1 MSEIALK
8 IRVTGRVQGV
18 AYRAWTKARAEAL
31 GLTGRVMNDQSGA
44 VLAHLQGAPKDVDQM
59 VSDMWT
65 GPGAAVVRDVQHQPT
80 EPENI
85 SGFEI
90 RR

>member
-1 MSEIALK
+1 MSEIALN

-31 GLTGRVMNDQSGA
+31 GLTGWVMNDQSGA
-44 VLAHLQGAPKDVDQM
+44 VLAHLQGAPKAVDQM
-59 VSDMWT
+59 VSDMWA
-65 GPGAAVVRDVQHQPT
+65 GPGAAVVRDVQYRPI
-80 EPENI
+80 EPENVK
-85 SGFEI
+85 GFEI

>member
-1 MSEIALK
+1 MSEIALR
-8 IRVTGRVQGV
+8 IRATGRVQGV

-31 GLTGRVMNDQSGA
+31 GLTGWVMNDQSGA
-44 VLAHLQGAPKDVDQM
+44 VLAHLQGTPKAADQM

-80 EPENI
+80 TRANFT
-85 SGFEI
+85 GFEI

>member
-1 MSEIALK
+1 
-8 IRVTGRVQGV
+8 
-18 AYRAWTKARAEAL
+18 
-31 GLTGRVMNDQSGA
+31 MNDQSGA
-44 VLAHLQGAPKDVDQM
+44 VLAHLQGTPKAVDQI